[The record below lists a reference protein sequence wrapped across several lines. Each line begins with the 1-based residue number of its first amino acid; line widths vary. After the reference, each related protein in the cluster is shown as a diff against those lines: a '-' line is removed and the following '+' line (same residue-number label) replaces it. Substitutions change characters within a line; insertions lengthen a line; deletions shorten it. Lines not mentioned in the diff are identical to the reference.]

1 MKRTDLIFSA
11 ILVPI
16 DYCMLVL
23 AGVLAY
29 QLRFGGTVSGIRPV
43 LFDFP
48 LYSYFPALLFT
59 ATGFIIIF
67 ALSGL
72 YIVRTTRRF
81 LEECTTIFIACS
93 ASIMAIIVLF
103 FFQREFFSSRFIIV
117 TGWILAF
124 VCVAFGRAVVRIVQ
138 RQMLARKIGAY
149 RVVIVGGDTT
159 TSRLAEE
166 LSRNHLYGY
175 DIVREYPVAS
185 EQALSDIAALHV
197 VAPIDIILQADTT
210 LGKTQTARLLDFADE
225 HHITFQYAADI
236 FDARA
241 TNLAVETFSGIP
253 VIEVRRTKLLGWG
266 RIVKRT
272 VDIILSLV
280 AIIASSPAFLVTAL
294 FIKADSDGPVFVKL
308 DRVGQAGRRFFLY
321 KFRSMVKNAHA
332 MKPSLMRYN
341 ERSDGPLF
349 KMKNDPRITRIG
361 RFIRKVSIDELP
373 QLFNVLRGEMSL
385 VGPRPHEPEEVALYE
400 KHHRQ
405 LMTIK
410 PGVTGLAQISGRSD
424 LHFHEEARLDIFYI
438 ENWSLR
444 MDFSILTRTPAVVLR
459 MRTSA

>member
-11 ILVPI
+11 LLVPV

-23 AGVLAY
+23 AGLLAY
-29 QLRFGGTVSGIRPV
+29 ALRFGETVSGIRPV
-43 LFDFP
+43 MFDFP
-48 LYSYFPALLFT
+48 LSSFLPALLLT
-59 ATGFIIIF
+59 ALGFIVVF
-67 ALSGL
+67 ALTGL
-72 YIVRTTRRF
+72 YTVRTMRRF
-81 LEECTTIFIACS
+81 IEECTTIFIACS
-93 ASIMAIIVLF
+93 ASVMAIIVLF

-117 TGWILAF
+117 SGWVLAF
-124 VCVAFGRAVVRIVQ
+124 VCVAVGRSVVRIVQ
-138 RQMLARKIGAY
+138 RQMLIRKIGAY

-175 DIVREYPVAS
+175 DIIREYPVAS
-185 EQALSDIAALHV
+185 AQTLSDIATLHAT
-197 VAPIDIILQADTT
+197 APIDIILQADTT

-225 HHITFQYAADI
+225 HHIAFQYAADI

-266 RIVKRT
+266 RILKRT
-272 VDIILSLV
+272 IDIVLSLFALMISAPV
-280 AIIASSPAFLVTAL
+280 FLITAL
-294 FIKADSDGPVFVKL
+294 FIKADSDGPIFVKL
-308 DRVGQAGRRFFLY
+308 ERVGQAGKRFSLY

-332 MKPSLMRYN
+332 LKPALMQFN

-349 KMKNDPRITRIG
+349 KMKHDPRITRVG
-361 RFIRKVSIDELP
+361 QCIRKVSIDELP
-373 QLFNVLRGEMSL
+373 QLVNVLRGEMSL

-424 LHFHEEARLDIFYI
+424 LHFNEEARLDIFYI

-444 MDFSILTRTPAVVLR
+444 MDFAILTRTPAVVLR
-459 MRTSA
+459 MKSSV